1 MVAEVK
7 KIRRPL
13 FLGIFAYVATIFINK
28 STQLTGKTIRL
39 PHNIWYTNL
48 NILPRIGVERLM
60 HKMRFFQSVQFKL
73 VIMYL
78 LLIIVAMQV
87 IGAYFVRELEG
98 QLEKN
103 FQDSITNSI
112 TLLDYNAREEII
124 KNSDNSVKL
133 QNDIRELLVDF
144 SRASSNLIEVRIVDD
159 KGKILGT
166 SNLNNQGIVGQK
178 SNDPLVKRT
187 LSLGTTSEDKIYK
200 DESNKNNRVWVNVSS
215 IKNKGKVIGAI
226 YLVADIESVYKQVDD
241 ITNIFITGTLIAMII
256 TAVLGILLSRTITK
270 PIVEM
275 KRQAYAMARGN
286 YSRKVKVYGVDEIG
300 ELADSFNTL
309 TKRVQ
314 EAQAMTEGERRK
326 LSSVLAYMT
335 DGVIATDRRGK
346 VILINTP
353 AEKMLRVKHE
363 SANGRSIIDVL
374 DIGDTYQFED
384 LMEVDGSLT
393 MDRSTL
399 DKPYVLRAN
408 FSVIQRETGFNN
420 GVIAVLHDI
429 TDQEKVDQE
438 RRDFVSNVSH
448 ELRTP
453 LTSMHSYLE
462 ALSDGAW
469 EDKEI
474 APRFLEVTQNET
486 ERMIRL
492 VNDLLKLSRMD
503 GGREQLEKSFVNFTD
518 FFNHIIDRFEMMKKE
533 TIMFKRHIP
542 REPVI
547 IEIDEDKVMQ
557 VLDNIISNANKY
569 SPDGGRISFYL
580 KKFEDEIEVSIAD
593 EGLGVPDEDL
603 ANVFDRFFRVDKA
616 RSREMGGT
624 GLGLA
629 IAREVIEA
637 HGGRIWAERNKTKG
651 TIIKFTLP
659 YSDLPEDDWE

>member
-1 MVAEVK
+1 
-7 KIRRPL
+7 
-13 FLGIFAYVATIFINK
+13 
-28 STQLTGKTIRL
+28 
-39 PHNIWYTNL
+39 
-48 NILPRIGVERLM
+48 M

-103 FQDSITNSI
+103 FQNSITNSI

-133 QNDIRELLVDF
+133 QNDIRELLVDY
-144 SRASSNLIEVRIVDD
+144 SRASSNLIEVRIVDE

-215 IKNKGKVIGAI
+215 IKNKGEVIGAI

-241 ITNIFITGTLIAMII
+241 ITNIFITGTLIAMAI
-256 TAVLGILLSRTITK
+256 TAILGILLSRTITK

-374 DIGDTYQFED
+374 DIGDSYQFED

-399 DKPYVLRAN
+399 DKPYILRAN

-503 GGREQLEKSFVNFTD
+503 GGREHLEKSFVNFTD

-542 REPVI
+542 KEPVI

-580 KKFEDEIEVSIAD
+580 KKFEDEIEISIAD
-593 EGLGVPDEDL
+593 EGLGVPEEDL

-637 HGGRIWAERNKTKG
+637 HGGRIWAERNKSKG
-651 TIIKFTLP
+651 TVIKFTLP

>member
-1 MVAEVK
+1 M
-7 KIRRPL
+7 
-13 FLGIFAYVATIFINK
+13 GIFAYLVTIFINK

-39 PHNIWYTNL
+39 HHNIWYTNL

-133 QNDIRELLVDF
+133 QNDIRELLVDY

-215 IKNKGKVIGAI
+215 IKNKGQVIGAI

-270 PIVEM
+270 PIIEM

-659 YSDLPEDDWE
+659 YSDLP

>member
-1 MVAEVK
+1 M
-7 KIRRPL
+7 
-13 FLGIFAYVATIFINK
+13 GIFAYLVTIFINK
-28 STQLTGKTIRL
+28 STQLTGKTIPL
-39 PHNIWYTNL
+39 HHNIWYTNL

-133 QNDIRELLVDF
+133 QNDIRELLVDY

-215 IKNKGKVIGAI
+215 IKNKGQVIGAI

-270 PIVEM
+270 PIIEM

>member
-1 MVAEVK
+1 
-7 KIRRPL
+7 
-13 FLGIFAYVATIFINK
+13 
-28 STQLTGKTIRL
+28 
-39 PHNIWYTNL
+39 
-48 NILPRIGVERLM
+48 
-60 HKMRFFQSVQFKL
+60 
-73 VIMYL
+73 
-78 LLIIVAMQV
+78 
-87 IGAYFVRELEG
+87 
-98 QLEKN
+98 
-103 FQDSITNSI
+103 
-112 TLLDYNAREEII
+112 I

-133 QNDIRELLVDF
+133 QNDIRELLVDY

-215 IKNKGKVIGAI
+215 IKNKGQVIGAI

-270 PIVEM
+270 PIIEM

>member
-1 MVAEVK
+1 MTT
-7 KIRRPL
+7 

-393 MDRSTL
+393 MDRSTF

>member
-1 MVAEVK
+1 
-7 KIRRPL
+7 
-13 FLGIFAYVATIFINK
+13 
-28 STQLTGKTIRL
+28 
-39 PHNIWYTNL
+39 
-48 NILPRIGVERLM
+48 M

-133 QNDIRELLVDF
+133 QNDIRELLVDY

-215 IKNKGKVIGAI
+215 IKNKGQVIGAI

-241 ITNIFITGTLIAMII
+241 IINIFITGTLIAIII

-270 PIVEM
+270 PIIEM

>member
-1 MVAEVK
+1 M
-7 KIRRPL
+7 
-13 FLGIFAYVATIFINK
+13 GIFACVATIFINK

-393 MDRSTL
+393 MDRSTF

>member
-1 MVAEVK
+1 
-7 KIRRPL
+7 
-13 FLGIFAYVATIFINK
+13 
-28 STQLTGKTIRL
+28 
-39 PHNIWYTNL
+39 
-48 NILPRIGVERLM
+48 M

-133 QNDIRELLVDF
+133 QNDIRELLVDY

-215 IKNKGKVIGAI
+215 IKNKGQVIGAI

-270 PIVEM
+270 PIIEM

-420 GVIAVLHDI
+420 GVIAVLRDI

>member
-1 MVAEVK
+1 M
-7 KIRRPL
+7 
-13 FLGIFAYVATIFINK
+13 GIFAYLVTIFINK

-39 PHNIWYTNL
+39 HHNIWYTNL

-87 IGAYFVRELEG
+87 IGAYFVRDLEG

-133 QNDIRELLVDF
+133 QNDIRELLVDY

-215 IKNKGKVIGAI
+215 IKNKGQVIGAI

-270 PIVEM
+270 PIIEM

>member
-1 MVAEVK
+1 
-7 KIRRPL
+7 
-13 FLGIFAYVATIFINK
+13 
-28 STQLTGKTIRL
+28 
-39 PHNIWYTNL
+39 
-48 NILPRIGVERLM
+48 M

-133 QNDIRELLVDF
+133 QNDIRELLVDY

-215 IKNKGKVIGAI
+215 IKNKGQVIGAI

-270 PIVEM
+270 PIIEM

-420 GVIAVLHDI
+420 GVIAVLHDT

>member
-1 MVAEVK
+1 
-7 KIRRPL
+7 
-13 FLGIFAYVATIFINK
+13 
-28 STQLTGKTIRL
+28 
-39 PHNIWYTNL
+39 
-48 NILPRIGVERLM
+48 M

-133 QNDIRELLVDF
+133 QNDIRELLVDY

-215 IKNKGKVIGAI
+215 IKNKGQVIGAI

-384 LMEVDGSLT
+384 LMEVDGALT

-637 HGGRIWAERNKTKG
+637 HGGRIWAERNKNKG

>member
-1 MVAEVK
+1 M
-7 KIRRPL
+7 
-13 FLGIFAYVATIFINK
+13 GIFAYLVTIFINK

-39 PHNIWYTNL
+39 HHNIWYTNL

-133 QNDIRELLVDF
+133 QNDIRELLVDY

-215 IKNKGKVIGAI
+215 IKNKGQVIGAI

-270 PIVEM
+270 PIIEM

-603 ANVFDRFFRVDKA
+603 ANVFHRFFRVDKA

>member
-1 MVAEVK
+1 M
-7 KIRRPL
+7 
-13 FLGIFAYVATIFINK
+13 GIFAYLGTIFINK

-39 PHNIWYTNL
+39 HHNIWYTNL

-133 QNDIRELLVDF
+133 QNDIRELLVDY

-215 IKNKGKVIGAI
+215 IKNKDQVIGAI

-270 PIVEM
+270 PIIEM

>member
-1 MVAEVK
+1 M
-7 KIRRPL
+7 
-13 FLGIFAYVATIFINK
+13 GIFAYLVTIFINK

-133 QNDIRELLVDF
+133 QNDIRELLVDY

-215 IKNKGKVIGAI
+215 IKNKGQVIGAI

-462 ALSDGAW
+462 ALSDGVW

-637 HGGRIWAERNKTKG
+637 HGGRIWAERNKNKG

>member
-1 MVAEVK
+1 
-7 KIRRPL
+7 
-13 FLGIFAYVATIFINK
+13 
-28 STQLTGKTIRL
+28 
-39 PHNIWYTNL
+39 
-48 NILPRIGVERLM
+48 
-60 HKMRFFQSVQFKL
+60 
-73 VIMYL
+73 
-78 LLIIVAMQV
+78 IVAMQV

-133 QNDIRELLVDF
+133 QNDIRELLVDY

-215 IKNKGKVIGAI
+215 IKNKGQVIGAI

-637 HGGRIWAERNKTKG
+637 HGGRIWAERNKNKG

>member
-1 MVAEVK
+1 
-7 KIRRPL
+7 
-13 FLGIFAYVATIFINK
+13 
-28 STQLTGKTIRL
+28 
-39 PHNIWYTNL
+39 
-48 NILPRIGVERLM
+48 M

-133 QNDIRELLVDF
+133 QNDIRELLVDY

-215 IKNKGKVIGAI
+215 IKNKGQVIGAI

-270 PIVEM
+270 PIIEM

>member
-1 MVAEVK
+1 
-7 KIRRPL
+7 
-13 FLGIFAYVATIFINK
+13 
-28 STQLTGKTIRL
+28 
-39 PHNIWYTNL
+39 
-48 NILPRIGVERLM
+48 
-60 HKMRFFQSVQFKL
+60 
-73 VIMYL
+73 
-78 LLIIVAMQV
+78 
-87 IGAYFVRELEG
+87 
-98 QLEKN
+98 

-133 QNDIRELLVDF
+133 QNDIRELLVDY

-215 IKNKGKVIGAI
+215 IKNKGQVIGAI

-270 PIVEM
+270 PIIEM

>member
-1 MVAEVK
+1 
-7 KIRRPL
+7 
-13 FLGIFAYVATIFINK
+13 
-28 STQLTGKTIRL
+28 
-39 PHNIWYTNL
+39 
-48 NILPRIGVERLM
+48 M

-133 QNDIRELLVDF
+133 QNDIRELLVDY

-215 IKNKGKVIGAI
+215 IKNKGQVIGAI

-241 ITNIFITGTLIAMII
+241 ITNMFITGTLIAMII

-637 HGGRIWAERNKTKG
+637 HGGRIWAERNKNKG

>member
-1 MVAEVK
+1 
-7 KIRRPL
+7 
-13 FLGIFAYVATIFINK
+13 
-28 STQLTGKTIRL
+28 
-39 PHNIWYTNL
+39 
-48 NILPRIGVERLM
+48 M

-133 QNDIRELLVDF
+133 QNDIREFLVDY

-215 IKNKGKVIGAI
+215 IKNKGQVIGAI

-270 PIVEM
+270 PIIEM

>member
-1 MVAEVK
+1 M
-7 KIRRPL
+7 
-13 FLGIFAYVATIFINK
+13 GIFAYLVTIFINK

-133 QNDIRELLVDF
+133 QNDIRELLVDY

-215 IKNKGKVIGAI
+215 IKNKGQVIGAI

-314 EAQAMTEGERRK
+314 EAQATTEGERRK

-637 HGGRIWAERNKTKG
+637 HGGRIWAERNKNKG

>member
-1 MVAEVK
+1 
-7 KIRRPL
+7 
-13 FLGIFAYVATIFINK
+13 
-28 STQLTGKTIRL
+28 
-39 PHNIWYTNL
+39 
-48 NILPRIGVERLM
+48 
-60 HKMRFFQSVQFKL
+60 
-73 VIMYL
+73 
-78 LLIIVAMQV
+78 MQV

-133 QNDIRELLVDF
+133 QNDIRELLVDY

-393 MDRSTL
+393 MDRSTF

-637 HGGRIWAERNKTKG
+637 HGGRIWAERNKNKG

>member
-1 MVAEVK
+1 
-7 KIRRPL
+7 
-13 FLGIFAYVATIFINK
+13 
-28 STQLTGKTIRL
+28 
-39 PHNIWYTNL
+39 
-48 NILPRIGVERLM
+48 M

-133 QNDIRELLVDF
+133 QNDIRELLVDY

-215 IKNKGKVIGAI
+215 IKNKGQVIGAI

-270 PIVEM
+270 PIIEM

-569 SPDGGRISFYL
+569 SPYGGRISFYL

>member
-1 MVAEVK
+1 
-7 KIRRPL
+7 
-13 FLGIFAYVATIFINK
+13 
-28 STQLTGKTIRL
+28 
-39 PHNIWYTNL
+39 
-48 NILPRIGVERLM
+48 M

-133 QNDIRELLVDF
+133 QNDIRELLVDY
-144 SRASSNLIEVRIVDD
+144 SRASSNIIEVRIVDD

-166 SNLNNQGIVGQK
+166 SNLDNQGIVGQK

-215 IKNKGKVIGAI
+215 IKNKGQVIGAI

-270 PIVEM
+270 PIIEM

-533 TIMFKRHIP
+533 TIIFKRHIP
-542 REPVI
+542 KEPVI

-637 HGGRIWAERNKTKG
+637 HGGRIWAERNKSKG

>member
-1 MVAEVK
+1 
-7 KIRRPL
+7 
-13 FLGIFAYVATIFINK
+13 
-28 STQLTGKTIRL
+28 
-39 PHNIWYTNL
+39 
-48 NILPRIGVERLM
+48 M

-133 QNDIRELLVDF
+133 QNDIRELLVDY

-215 IKNKGKVIGAI
+215 IKNKGQVIGAI
-226 YLVADIESVYKQVDD
+226 YFVADIESVYKQVDD

-637 HGGRIWAERNKTKG
+637 HGGRIWAERNKNKG

>member
-1 MVAEVK
+1 M
-7 KIRRPL
+7 
-13 FLGIFAYVATIFINK
+13 GIFAYLVTIFINK

-39 PHNIWYTNL
+39 HHNIWYTNL

-133 QNDIRELLVDF
+133 QNDIRELLVDY

-215 IKNKGKVIGAI
+215 IKNKGQVIGAI

-270 PIVEM
+270 PIIEM

-393 MDRSTL
+393 MDRRTL

>member
-1 MVAEVK
+1 
-7 KIRRPL
+7 
-13 FLGIFAYVATIFINK
+13 
-28 STQLTGKTIRL
+28 
-39 PHNIWYTNL
+39 
-48 NILPRIGVERLM
+48 M

-133 QNDIRELLVDF
+133 QNDIRELLVDY

-215 IKNKGKVIGAI
+215 IKNKGQVIGAI

-270 PIVEM
+270 PIIEM

-462 ALSDGAW
+462 ALSDGSW

>member
-1 MVAEVK
+1 M
-7 KIRRPL
+7 
-13 FLGIFAYVATIFINK
+13 GIFAYLVTIFINK

-39 PHNIWYTNL
+39 PYNIWYTNL

-133 QNDIRELLVDF
+133 QNDIRELLVDY

-215 IKNKGKVIGAI
+215 IKNKGQVIGAI

-346 VILINTP
+346 VILINTL

-637 HGGRIWAERNKTKG
+637 HGGRIWAERNKNKG

>member
-1 MVAEVK
+1 M
-7 KIRRPL
+7 
-13 FLGIFAYVATIFINK
+13 GIFAYLVTIFINK

-39 PHNIWYTNL
+39 HHNIWYTNL

-133 QNDIRELLVDF
+133 QNDIRELLVDY

-215 IKNKGKVIGAI
+215 IKNKGQVIGAI

-270 PIVEM
+270 PIIEM

-335 DGVIATDRRGK
+335 DGVIATDRPGK

>member
-1 MVAEVK
+1 M
-7 KIRRPL
+7 
-13 FLGIFAYVATIFINK
+13 GIFAYLVTIFINK

-133 QNDIRELLVDF
+133 QNDIRELLVDY

-215 IKNKGKVIGAI
+215 IKNKGQVIGAI

-420 GVIAVLHDI
+420 GVIAGLHDI

-637 HGGRIWAERNKTKG
+637 HGGRIWAERNKNKG

>member
-1 MVAEVK
+1 
-7 KIRRPL
+7 
-13 FLGIFAYVATIFINK
+13 
-28 STQLTGKTIRL
+28 
-39 PHNIWYTNL
+39 
-48 NILPRIGVERLM
+48 M

-103 FQDSITNSI
+103 FQNSITNSI

-133 QNDIRELLVDF
+133 QNDIRELLVDY
-144 SRASSNLIEVRIVDD
+144 SHASSNLIEVRIVDE

-215 IKNKGKVIGAI
+215 IKNKGEVIGAI

-241 ITNIFITGTLIAMII
+241 ITNIFITGTLIAMVI
-256 TAVLGILLSRTITK
+256 TAILGILLSRTITK

-374 DIGDTYQFED
+374 DIGDSYQFED

-399 DKPYVLRAN
+399 DKPYILRAN

-503 GGREQLEKSFVNFTD
+503 GGREHLEKSFVNFTD

-542 REPVI
+542 KEPVI

-580 KKFEDEIEVSIAD
+580 KKFEDEIEISIAD
-593 EGLGVPDEDL
+593 EGLGVPEEDL

-637 HGGRIWAERNKTKG
+637 HGGRIWAERNKSKG
-651 TIIKFTLP
+651 TVIKFTLP

>member
-1 MVAEVK
+1 
-7 KIRRPL
+7 
-13 FLGIFAYVATIFINK
+13 
-28 STQLTGKTIRL
+28 
-39 PHNIWYTNL
+39 
-48 NILPRIGVERLM
+48 M
-60 HKMRFFQSVQFKL
+60 HKMRFFQSVKFKL

-133 QNDIRELLVDF
+133 QNDIRELLVDY

-215 IKNKGKVIGAI
+215 IKNKGQVIGAI

-637 HGGRIWAERNKTKG
+637 HGGRIWAERNKNKG

>member
-1 MVAEVK
+1 
-7 KIRRPL
+7 
-13 FLGIFAYVATIFINK
+13 
-28 STQLTGKTIRL
+28 
-39 PHNIWYTNL
+39 
-48 NILPRIGVERLM
+48 M

-133 QNDIRELLVDF
+133 QNDIRELLVDY

-215 IKNKGKVIGAI
+215 IKNKGQVIGAI

-270 PIVEM
+270 PIIEM

-314 EAQAMTEGERRK
+314 EAQAMTERERRK

>member
-1 MVAEVK
+1 MVAK
-7 KIRRPL
+7 QKLGGPL
-13 FLGIFAYVATIFINK
+13 FLGISEYLIIIFINK
-28 STQLTGKTIRL
+28 LTQITGKTIRL
-39 PHNIWYTNL
+39 PRNIWYTNL

-133 QNDIRELLVDF
+133 QNDIRELLVDY
-144 SRASSNLIEVRIVDD
+144 SRASSNIIEVRIVDD

-166 SNLNNQGIVGQK
+166 SNLDNQGIVGQK

-215 IKNKGKVIGAI
+215 IKNKGQVIGAI

-270 PIVEM
+270 PIIEM

-542 REPVI
+542 KEPVI

-637 HGGRIWAERNKTKG
+637 HGGRIWAERNKSKG

>member
-1 MVAEVK
+1 
-7 KIRRPL
+7 
-13 FLGIFAYVATIFINK
+13 
-28 STQLTGKTIRL
+28 
-39 PHNIWYTNL
+39 
-48 NILPRIGVERLM
+48 M

-133 QNDIRELLVDF
+133 QNDIRELLVDY

-215 IKNKGKVIGAI
+215 IKNKGQVIGAI

-326 LSSVLAYMT
+326 LSSALAYMT

-637 HGGRIWAERNKTKG
+637 HGGRIWAERNKNKG

>member
-1 MVAEVK
+1 M
-7 KIRRPL
+7 
-13 FLGIFAYVATIFINK
+13 GIFAYLGTIFINK

-39 PHNIWYTNL
+39 HHNIWYTNL

-133 QNDIRELLVDF
+133 QNDIRELLVDY

-215 IKNKGKVIGAI
+215 IKNKGQVIGAI
-226 YLVADIESVYKQVDD
+226 YLVADIESVYKKVDD

-270 PIVEM
+270 PIIEM

>member
-1 MVAEVK
+1 M
-7 KIRRPL
+7 
-13 FLGIFAYVATIFINK
+13 GIFAYLVTIFINK

-39 PHNIWYTNL
+39 PYNIWYTNL

-133 QNDIRELLVDF
+133 QNDIRELLVDY

-215 IKNKGKVIGAI
+215 IKNKGQVIGAI

-256 TAVLGILLSRTITK
+256 TAVLGILLSRNITK

-637 HGGRIWAERNKTKG
+637 HGGRIWAERNKNKG

>member
-1 MVAEVK
+1 M
-7 KIRRPL
+7 
-13 FLGIFAYVATIFINK
+13 
-28 STQLTGKTIRL
+28 TQITGKTIRL

-133 QNDIRELLVDF
+133 QNDIRELLVDY
-144 SRASSNLIEVRIVDD
+144 SRASSNIIEVRIVDD

-166 SNLNNQGIVGQK
+166 SNLDNQGIVGQK

-215 IKNKGKVIGAI
+215 IKNKGQVIGAI

-270 PIVEM
+270 PIIEM

-542 REPVI
+542 KEPVI

-629 IAREVIEA
+629 ITREVIEA
-637 HGGRIWAERNKTKG
+637 HGGRIWAERNKSKG

>member
-1 MVAEVK
+1 
-7 KIRRPL
+7 
-13 FLGIFAYVATIFINK
+13 
-28 STQLTGKTIRL
+28 
-39 PHNIWYTNL
+39 
-48 NILPRIGVERLM
+48 M

-133 QNDIRELLVDF
+133 QNDIRELLVDY
-144 SRASSNLIEVRIVDD
+144 SRASSNIIEVRIVDD

-166 SNLNNQGIVGQK
+166 SNLDNQGIVGQK

-215 IKNKGKVIGAI
+215 IKNKGQVIGAI

-241 ITNIFITGTLIAMII
+241 ITNIFITGTLITMII

-270 PIVEM
+270 PIIEM

-542 REPVI
+542 KEPVI

-637 HGGRIWAERNKTKG
+637 HGGRIWAERNKSKG